1 MAAQQGPRLNNS
13 VHRMSRWSLAFV
25 VLTALLVLGF
35 AVLATLGYKHVQ
47 DLTIPRDDAAWIIS
61 QVSYEHERLLLAAET
76 DASQAALRLR
86 GDIYLSRVDLLRKA
100 PIFAALREA
109 APQDGLDAL
118 YASVEST
125 DRLID
130 GAVTPQGHQV
140 LLNQLR
146 TDSGPVREQVL
157 KLSTASYG
165 IITKNLAGHAT
176 DVLHYIVAFG
186 ALMILAICLSTFTVI
201 IINRNI
207 KLEAQKDRADDAS
220 KMKSQFL
227 SNMSHEIR
235 TPLNGIIG
243 TLNLIENEPLSR
255 GNKESIDI
263 VKRSSRTLLEIV
275 NSILDFS
282 KIEAG
287 EISTTSQWFDTR
299 ILVADILSHNA
310 GLINERNIDLLVQFD
325 DGLPSN
331 MYSDRLKLEQILN
344 NLFSNALKFTDA
356 GSVTLK
362 VRRSGN
368 LPSNAGRKGAIEF
381 VISDTGIGISE
392 TDQARLFEPFRQ
404 IDGSLTRRYKG
415 TGLGLSIARSLA
427 EKLGGTVTLTSK
439 AGVGTSAKVLIP
451 QSVLNEPVS
460 TGPHGAGA
468 TRGAPEIVL
477 LGEYSTIFRA
487 SLALA
492 QIDKTVHTIR
502 SEEEAEAFL
511 LSPPESVR
519 AIVTDRRFGGDAIA
533 WINRVAE
540 AKSLKID
547 LPIIIIRG
555 TKTYG
560 PGTGKLPVYEIEGR
574 FSHSSFLEALQEAV
588 PSMGLNH
595 PQSKAGSAGNG
606 EGALALIERLSVL
619 VVDDNSINRRILVRL
634 LNNAGVTDVESV
646 PGAIEA
652 LKCLEQKHFDL
663 VFMDIQMPEI
673 DGYMATRMIR
683 DRGYRDTRIFACSA
697 HAFDMD
703 IRRSLD
709 EGLDGHIS
717 KPLEAAE
724 LMALLKEAVVRSEQH
739 A

>member
-61 QVSYEHERLLLAAET
+61 QVSYEHERLLLPAET

-201 IINRNI
+201 
-207 KLEAQKDRADDAS
+207 
-220 KMKSQFL
+220 
-227 SNMSHEIR
+227 
-235 TPLNGIIG
+235 IIG